1 MIKFIK
7 RNTLLKVLSLNGLAV
22 IVNFVLGVFSL
33 KVISHYLGAPGMA
46 LTGSFRNFTSL
57 FKSLSI
63 NGFSQSFIKLLV
75 ENKDDEKE
83 RSLIVSTFL
92 WLFLGTSIGLGILI
106 ILFAESLS
114 AFVFRTEVYSI
125 YIRLFGLLLPFVAL
139 HTFFTTL
146 FNGLLWYKKIVI
158 ITIISSIVTF
168 VVTVSLIINYKIEGA
183 LLAIALA
190 ELVLF
195 LVILFVAFKNRINLN
210 FDIQKVIAKKH
221 FKVIRN
227 ISFMAIVSGI
237 IIPLNLILIRNQI
250 IDSHSINEAG
260 IWDATS
266 RISGFYMMFFTTGLS
281 FYYIPKLS
289 SIHTDSEFKIELKNY
304 YKTIL
309 PLFFIVFLLFFLFDS
324 TLIKIA
330 LTDEFQEV
338 KSLLYWQLLGDFMKL
353 LTLAFGYQI
362 LIKTMM
368 TKYFIVELVFNL
380 FYFLFAYL
388 SIPEKASLG
397 AVQAYCLANGIT
409 FLVVIV
415 MFRKTIFSKTS

>member
-7 RNTLLKVLSLNGLAV
+7 QNTLLKVLSLNGLAV
-22 IVNFVLGVFSL
+22 MVNFVLGVFSL
-33 KVISHYLGAPGMA
+33 KVISHYLGTPGMA
-46 LTGSFRNFTSL
+46 LTGSFRNFTNL
-57 FKSLSI
+57 FKSIAI

-92 WLFLGTSIGLGILI
+92 WLFLGTSIFLGILI
-106 ILFAESLS
+106 ILFAEPLS
-114 AFVFRTEVYSI
+114 SFVFRTEDYKL

-146 FNGLLWYKKIVI
+146 FNGLLWYKKIVV
-158 ITIISSIVTF
+158 ITIISSIITF
-168 VVTVSLIINYKIEGA
+168 IVTVSLIINYNIEGA
-183 LLAIALA
+183 ILAITLT

-195 LVILFVAFKNRINLN
+195 LVILFVAFKNRIDLN
-210 FDIQKVIAKKH
+210 FNFQKVIAKKH

-237 IIPLNLILIRNQI
+237 IIPLNLILIRNLI
-250 IDSHSINEAG
+250 IDSQSINDAG
-260 IWDATS
+260 IWDATN

-289 SIHTDSEFKIELKNY
+289 SIHTDSAFKIELKNY

-309 PLFFIVFLLFFLFDS
+309 PLFFVVFLLFFMFDT

-338 KSLLYWQLLGDFMKL
+338 KSLLYWQLLGDFFKL

-368 TKYFIVELVFNL
+368 KKYFIVELVFNL
-380 FYFLFAYL
+380 FYFLFAYI
-388 SIPEKASLG
+388 SIPEQSSLG

-409 FLVVIV
+409 FLVVV
-415 MFRKTIFSKTS
+415 LMFRKTISSKTN